1 MTTATFKAYQGAD
14 RDNLISKLVQING
27 WSHIGQVRASPE
39 LNHVE
44 VNAYFAASGVRL
56 KSKIKGA
63 TILGA
68 WRLQSIK

>member
-14 RDNLISKLVQING
+14 RDKLIGKLVEING
-27 WSHIGQVRASPE
+27 WSHIGQVRASSE

-44 VNAYFAASGVRL
+44 VDAHFAADGVRL
-56 KSKIKGA
+56 QNTIKGA